1 MKLTGFTDE
10 AAPDLATQIKATQ
23 KLGWQYISARGID
36 GKNIHDLSDSEFDT
50 ARGQLEDAGIRI
62 AEFGS
67 LIGSWSKNIK
77 SDFAL
82 TLDEVDRAI
91 PRMQQLGTNIV
102 RVMSYAQEP
111 WGEDQH
117 EQERFH
123 RLRAISQRFSDA
135 GLITAHENCMNWG
148 GFSSAHTLRLVE
160 EVPALKLIFD
170 TGNPVFQRD
179 RSYDPLALPS
189 VARSDDPLALPSVAR
204 SDDPLALPSVARSE
218 GEKSSSDSYPWQD
231 AWQFYQAVREHIIHI
246 HIKDCRNPL
255 DDGEEPEYVFPGE
268 GQAYI
273 PAIIDDL
280 KKSGYQGFIA
290 IEPHVATV
298 FHAKADDVDWNQCYN
313 SYIKYGRAL
322 ESLISD
328 N

>member
-1 MKLTGFTDE
+1 MKLTGFADE

-23 KLGWQYISARGID
+23 ELGWQYISARGID

-102 RVMSYAQEP
+102 RVMSYAQQP
-111 WGEDQH
+111 WGENQY
-117 EQERFH
+117 EQERFR
-123 RLRAISQRFSDA
+123 RLRAITARFSQA
-135 GLITAHENCMNWG
+135 GITTAHENCMNWG
-148 GFSSAHTLRLVE
+148 GFSSGHTLRLVE

-179 RSYDPLALPS
+179 RSSALQDGQRTS
-189 VARSDDPLALPSVAR
+189 IASASSA
-204 SDDPLALPSVARSE
+204 AAE
-218 GEKSSSDSYPWQD
+218 GSQGKPTESWQD

-246 HIKDCRNPL
+246 HIKDCRNPIN
-255 DDGEEPEYVFPGE
+255 DDVEPEYVFPGD

-280 KKSGYQGFIA
+280 KKSDYQGFIA

-298 FHAKADDVDWNQCYN
+298 FHAKADDVDWAQCYQ
-313 SYIKYGRAL
+313 SYIDYGKAM
-322 ESLISD
+322 
-328 N
+328 

>member
-1 MKLTGFTDE
+1 MKLTGFADE

-23 KLGWQYISARGID
+23 ELGWQYISARGID

-67 LIGSWSKNIK
+67 LIGSWAKNID
-77 SDFAL
+77 SDFEV
-82 TLDEVDRAI
+82 TLGEVERCI
-91 PRMQQLGTNIV
+91 PRMQRLGTQIV
-102 RVMSYAQEP
+102 RIMSYAQEP

-117 EQERFH
+117 EQERFR
-123 RLRAISQRFSDA
+123 RLREITTRFTDA

-148 GFSSAHTLRLVE
+148 GFSSAYTLRLIE
-160 EVPALKLIFD
+160 EVPGLKLIFD
-170 TGNPVFQRD
+170 TGNPVFQKD
-179 RSYDPLALPS
+179 RSCSPLALPS
-189 VARSDDPLALPSVAR
+189 VARSD
-204 SDDPLALPSVARSE
+204 
-218 GEKSSSDSYPWQD
+218 GQNSSSDSYPWQD
-231 AWQFYQAVREHIIHI
+231 AWQFYQHVREHIIHI

-255 DDGEEPEYVFPGE
+255 NDEVEPEYVFPGE

-280 KKSGYQGFIA
+280 QQSNYQGFIA

-298 FHAKADDVDWNQCYN
+298 FHAKADDVDWDQCYR
-313 SYIKYGRAL
+313 SYIEYGRQL
-322 ESLISD
+322 ESLITNS
-328 N
+328 